1 MVPLSDAIGYVP
13 LQIIPSM
20 QGIGGNL
27 TAGFAPFVSAGR
39 QAGQD
44 AGRAA
49 ASGVAAARA
58 DVEKAS
64 EALAKAR
71 DKEADAAGK
80 VRIAEE
86 KVNELRERGIT
97 SGSQYTAAVER
108 LATANRNALRTTE
121 TATRAQNDHAE
132 ATRRARDAT
141 DDAEQSQGRFRTGLS
156 NLGGSIDSNVK
167 KLAGMAV
174 ATAGVGSA
182 MELAMSAMDNAK
194 VNDKLAASLGATP
207 EMAAQYGSI
216 AGRLYSDAYG
226 ESMADVSS
234 SVGTVVSELQY
245 FGVEGEAA
253 VESITAKAMNF
264 GQAFDSDISESVSA
278 ARNLI
283 YQGLAPDAES
293 AFDMMTAAYQK
304 VPESMRGELPEIIA
318 EYGTNFRA
326 LGFEGQDAFNLLIGA
341 SLEGKFALD
350 KTGDALKEFT
360 IRGSDMSKNS
370 IAAYESVGLNA
381 ELMSSRIA
389 EGGPGAQAAL
399 QETAQA
405 ILGIEDPAQRANTA
419 IALFGTP
426 IEDLSVDQ
434 IPAFLSTLGGIPDY
448 MGDVSGAADNM
459 GNTLNDNAATSLETV
474 KRQIESGFIGALQN
488 SAVWITENQGLA
500 QGLAIGVGAL
510 GAAWV
515 AYKVVMVGVQVASSA
530 AAGVAA
536 AGTAAAWVGSAATT
550 AGAWISLRV
559 EAAALWVTAQ
569 AQAIG
574 AAIASSAA
582 WVTSTAT
589 TAAAWVSL
597 RIEAAALW
605 LTAQAQAVGA
615 ALASAGAWVAANARI
630 AASFLITRGAM
641 VAATVATGAMTAAQW
656 LFNAALNANPIG
668 LITIAIA
675 ALVGGLIWF
684 FTQTEIGRNIV
695 TAAWEA
701 IKVGWDWLYA
711 ALSTGISA
719 VGDALG
725 WLGDKAGE
733 VKDWIVGKWNDMVG
747 FVTSLPGKISSAASG
762 MWNGIQ
768 EAFKGAINWIIRAWN
783 SLEFRIPGFSVG
795 PVKWDGFTLGLPDL
809 PYFRDGGPVS
819 GPGTSRSDSILA
831 RLSNGEFVVPARGVN
846 DATMPLLEA
855 IRGGWVP
862 SPGFLHA
869 MVGGFGALASTG
881 DFDGAL
887 SKVGIEEDH
896 PIVSGVLDLR
906 SLLGFADGGLVTADQ
921 LNKFPRENGL
931 EGAVYDWGGVNWGDC
946 SGAMSALANFAVGRD
961 PFGSR
966 FATGNQAEELAAR
979 GFKPGLGP
987 AGSFNLGW
995 YNGGPYGGH
1004 TAGTLPDGTNVEM
1017 GGARGDGQVG
1027 GMAAGAADSM
1037 FTDHAHLPPEFFLGG
1052 DPNVSG
1058 GAGGGSFA
1066 GMPSGSVGSG
1076 GSLSGGGGGGGA
1088 TGIGGTFGGG
1098 NAGEVKI
1105 AGGDAQPVWV
1115 TNWPASGGSFSAPVD
1130 PMATDGAQMN
1140 STSIADVAPPDS
1152 APLGGGSVD
1161 EQYQGPTGEDV
1172 GAIGTDF
1179 AKANVDQFLS
1189 DLGLSSS
1196 PGGLLGGLIAAVD
1209 ELRPIVE
1216 EHVHYHVD
1224 SAREAVREHTSA
1236 QREKAL
1242 GYNTGRR
1249 G

>member
-1 MVPLSDAIGYVP
+1 MSDAIGYVP

-49 ASGVAAARA
+49 ASGVEAARG

-64 EALAKAR
+64 SALAKAR

-80 VRIAEE
+80 VRVAEE

-121 TATRAQNDHAE
+121 AVTRAQNDHAAAE
-132 ATRRARDAT
+132 ERAANAT
-141 DDAEQSQGRFRTGLS
+141 DDAEQSTSRFREGLGRFS
-156 NLGGSIDSNVK
+156 SSIDDNAK
-167 KLAGMAV
+167 RLGAMAI
-174 ATAGVGSA
+174 AAAGVGSA
-182 MELAMSAMDNAK
+182 MELANQAIAADSQNNLLTAQLGLDPAESAMAGQLAGELWSQNFGGSMEDVNTAISAVASTLGNFTDDGSAYIGELTKSAIVLSDTFGVDVAESTQTVNNMIRNGFAK
-194 VNDKLAASLGATP
+194 DGVEAFDLLAKGMQSVPAAMRGEILPVMDEYAVSFAAAGMSGRDAMGVVVN
-207 EMAAQYGSI
+207 AAQGGQIAMDKAGDSI
-216 AGRLYSDAYG
+216 KEFIIRATDIGDVAAQDAIKGLGLDATQMATDLLAG
-226 ESMADVSS
+226 
-234 SVGTVVSELQY
+234 
-245 FGVEGEAA
+245 GEAA
-253 VESITAKAMNF
+253 
-264 GQAFDSDISESVSA
+264 G
-278 ARNLI
+278 
-283 YQGLAPDAES
+283 S
-293 AFDMMTAAYQK
+293 AFNQIVGGLQK
-304 VPESMRGELPEIIA
+304 IESPTE
-318 EYGTNFRA
+318 
-326 LGFEGQDAFNLLIGA
+326 
-341 SLEGKFALD
+341 
-350 KTGDALKEFT
+350 
-360 IRGSDMSKNS
+360 
-370 IAAYESVGLNA
+370 
-381 ELMSSRIA
+381 
-389 EGGPGAQAAL
+389 QAA
-399 QETAQA
+399 ASVA
-405 ILGIEDPAQRANTA
+405 I
-419 IALFGTP
+419 FGTP
-426 IEDLSVDQ
+426 LEDLSKNK
-434 IPAFLSTLGGIPDY
+434 IPEFLGQLGNGASAIGDFEGTTSSMGATLTEGPAAGFESLKRSLQGGL
-448 MGDVSGAADNM
+448 MEGLES
-459 GNTLNDNAATSLETV
+459 AATWV
-474 KRQIESGFIGALQN
+474 QNNIG
-488 SAVWITENQGLA
+488 VA
-500 QGLAIGVGAL
+500 QGLAVGLGVLAAAYVAARVAAVGYAVGQGIAAVASGSGAAALAGNTIAL
-510 GAAWV
+510 GA
-515 AYKVVMVGVQVASSA
+515 Y
-530 AAGVAA
+530 
-536 AGTAAAWVGSAATT
+536 T
-550 AGAWISLRV
+550 
-559 EAAALWVTAQ
+559 
-569 AQAIG
+569 
-574 AAIASSAA
+574 IAS
-582 WVTSTAT
+582 
-589 TAAAWVSL
+589 
-597 RIEAAALW
+597 
-605 LTAQAQAVGA
+605 G
-615 ALASAGAWVAANARI
+615 I
-630 AASFLITRGAM
+630 ARGAT
-641 VAATVATGAMTAAQW
+641 AVATGVQW
-656 LFNAALNANPIG
+656 AFNAALSANPIG
-668 LITIAIA
+668 LIVIAIT

-684 FTQTEIGRNIV
+684 FTQTEIGQKIV
-695 TAAWEA
+695 TGAWNA
-701 IKVGWDWLYA
+701 IKTGWDWLYG

-725 WLGDKAGE
+725 WMGDKAGE
-733 VKDWIVGKWNDMVG
+733 VKDWIVGKRNDMVG
-747 FVTSLPGKISSAASG
+747 FVTSLPGKISSAAAG
-762 MWNGIQ
+762 MWDGIQ
-768 EAFKGAINWIIRAWN
+768 NAFKGAINWIIRAWN

-869 MVGGFGALASTG
+869 MVGGFGALATRG
-881 DFDGAL
+881 EYDGAL